1 MGYSKQVD
9 GRKFTSAKL
18 RKRDKIRTLSDM
30 VNVCKVGGNKISP
43 DPNILFSCLVLM
55 AERTGKIEN
64 K

>member
-55 AERTGKIEN
+55 AE
-64 K
+64 